1 MGLELGSFQM
11 CLLFFLKS
19 FYLFI
24 FGGFLSPQP
33 GNQTMP
39 PAVKAQNRN
48 PWTAGKSPD
57 VLRLEVFH
65 GVWWIRGS
73 RDVF

>member
-1 MGLELGSFQM
+1 M
-11 CLLFFLKS
+11 CLFVFFLS
-19 FYLFI
+19 FYLFV

-48 PWTAGKSPD
+48 LWTTGKSPD

-65 GVWWIRGS
+65 GAWWIQGS
-73 RDVF
+73 RDLF